1 MAVPKIDSV
10 GRARVQALPGLG
22 PEQPV
27 AGAQNRA
34 GDALG
39 LLQSC
44 WGMAGKKHSLLPS
57 PNRVPRERG
66 DMGSLALCYGLDRR
80 DHKGKKLFGV
90 FWQIKALR
98 ESSERLVGS
107 QHTMCLH
114 KAAYN
119 PFPGSAP
126 SHLAFFF
133 LFSFKVTVF
142 LRLIQ
147 YY

>member
-1 MAVPKIDSV
+1 MQLELLPNFLTVCV
-10 GRARVQALPGLG
+10 GRFDSTKPQPAL
-22 PEQPV
+22 V
-27 AGAQNRA
+27 CVGAC
-34 GDALG
+34 ALG

-66 DMGSLALCYGLDRR
+66 NMGSLALCYGLDRR

-98 ESSERLVGS
+98 ESSERPVGS

-126 SHLAFFF
+126 SPLAFFF
-133 LFSFKVTVF
+133 FF
-142 LRLIQ
+142 LSRSL
-147 YY
+147 YF